1 MSLVGN
7 LEDLGLGDILQIVSL
22 SRKSGVLA
30 LNSRGREGKVI
41 FLNGQVIRATS
52 SQFPENFGELLLR
65 RGLISVEILKKAV
78 FVQRNSERPPRL
90 GTILADKFGVS
101 REKIEAAVQEQ
112 IEKIVYSFF
121 AWNEGGFSFE
131 VGEPEDLA
139 AVRFLPLQ
147 FILDQGLNPQWL
159 AMEGSRIL
167 DEMRHRGE
175 SFEEQD
181 PGPSLDLEKLLGEQ
195 SPVEPPARAMAVNA
209 DCEAGAA
216 EPLPLEVEAGRPLIL
231 LVDNDQATR
240 GQLSNLLR
248 DRGLAVSTFLSG
260 REFLQAAAQAVAV
273 GVRPLLLVD
282 MIMPHLDDSGILGG
296 LELLEQ
302 VRRRFPDLTVL
313 MITDRPLG
321 EAAERAKGLGAAEI
335 LTKPGGDA
343 LAGGSGWRLLERLG
357 DTVAEFAGIAPASI
371 AAGSGNHVNL
381 GAELSRELGG
391 ESFAAHK
398 GLGQETPGL
407 HLLRGM
413 LQELH
418 NPALGGGILLLVL
431 RFASE
436 VMNRAV
442 VFAVKDDN
450 IVGLGQF
457 GIESCDGSAE
467 ARIRQI
473 CIPVQDESIFRQA
486 ITEMVPLRMRPAN
499 GRWDHYFRDQL
510 GGGCPEEVFLGPI
523 LSEGK
528 VVAVL
533 YGDNYP
539 APGPVGDTESL
550 EIFLSQAGQA
560 MEKALLER
568 RLRSRDEQE

>member
-30 LNSRGREGKVI
+30 INSRGREGRVI

-52 SQFPENFGELLLR
+52 SQFPENFGDLLLR
-65 RGLISVEILKKAV
+65 KGLISVDILKKAV
-78 FVQRNSERPPRL
+78 FIQRNSERPPRL

-101 REKIEAAVQEQ
+101 RQKIETAVQEQ

-131 VGEPEDLA
+131 VGEPKDLA

-175 SFEEQD
+175 SFKEQD
-181 PGPSLDLEKLLGEQ
+181 QGSGLDLEKLLGEQ
-195 SPVEPPARAMAVNA
+195 SPGEPPAQAKAVNA
-209 DCEAGAA
+209 DTEAGAA
-216 EPLPLEVEAGRPLIL
+216 EPLALEVDSERPLIF
-231 LVDNDQATR
+231 LVDDDQAIC
-240 GQLSNLLR
+240 GQLSDLLR
-248 DRGLAVSTFLSG
+248 DRGLAVSSFLSG
-260 REFLQAAAQAVAV
+260 REFLQATAQAVAA

-282 MIMPHLDDSGILGG
+282 MIMPHLDGSGILGG

-302 VRRRFPDLTVL
+302 TRRRFPELTVL

-321 EAAERAKGLGAAEI
+321 EAVERAKGLGAAKI
-335 LTKPGGDA
+335 LTKPEGDV
-343 LAGGSGWRLLERLG
+343 LAVGQGRRLLERLG
-357 DTVAEFAGIAPASI
+357 DTVAECAGTAPASV
-371 AAGSGNHVNL
+371 AAGSGSHVNL
-381 GAELSRELGG
+381 GAELFRELGG
-391 ESFAAHK
+391 DSFAAHQ
-398 GLGQETPGL
+398 GQGRETPGL

-457 GIESCDGSAE
+457 GIESCNGRAD

-486 ITEMVPLRMRPAN
+486 VTEMVPLRMRAGN
-499 GRWDHYFRDQL
+499 GRWDSYLRDQL
-510 GGGCPEEVFLGPI
+510 GGGFPEEVFLGPI

-539 APGPVGDTESL
+539 APGPIGDTESL
-550 EIFLSQAGQA
+550 EIFLSQAGLA

>member
-52 SQFPENFGELLLR
+52 SQFPENFGDLLLR
-65 RGLISVEILKKAV
+65 KGLISADILKKAV
-78 FVQRNSERPPRL
+78 FIQRNSERPSRL

-101 REKIEAAVQEQ
+101 RQKIEAAVQEQ

-121 AWNEGGFSFE
+121 AWNEGGFSFD

-175 SFEEQD
+175 SFKAQD
-181 PGPSLDLEKLLGEQ
+181 PGPTLDVEKLLGEQ
-195 SPVEPPARAMAVNA
+195 DPVEPPALAKAVNA
-209 DCEAGAA
+209 DSEAGAA
-216 EPLPLEVEAGRPLIL
+216 ELLPLAVDSGRPLIF
-231 LVDNDQATR
+231 LVDDDQATC
-240 GQLSNLLR
+240 GLLSDLLQDR
-248 DRGLAVSTFLSG
+248 DLTVSTFLSG
-260 REFLQAAAQAVAV
+260 REFLQATAHAVAA
-273 GVRPLLLVD
+273 GARPLLLVD
-282 MIMPHLDDSGILGG
+282 MIMPHLDGSGILGG
-296 LELLEQ
+296 LELLEEA
-302 VRRRFPDLTVL
+302 RRRFPELTVL

-321 EAAERAKGLGAAEI
+321 EAVERAKGLGAAEI
-335 LTKPGGDA
+335 LTKPEGDT
-343 LAGGSGWRLLERLG
+343 LAEGQGRLLLERLG
-357 DTVAEFAGIAPASI
+357 DTVAECAGTAPASV
-371 AAGSGNHVNL
+371 AAGSGSHVNL
-381 GAELSRELGG
+381 GAELFRELGV
-391 ESFAAHK
+391 ESFAAPK
-398 GLGQETPGL
+398 GRGQETPGL

-457 GIESCDGSAE
+457 GIESCAGSAD

-473 CIPVQDESIFRQA
+473 CIPVQDESIFRPA
-486 ITEMVPLRMRPAN
+486 VTEMVPLRMRP
-499 GRWDHYFRDQL
+499 GSGCWDNYLRDQL

-539 APGPVGDTESL
+539 AAGPVGDTESL
-550 EIFLSQAGQA
+550 EIFLSQAGLA